1 MTLKHKYDR
10 DEEKVVT
17 DEKKQTA
24 PEEIGIVY
32 KIPVTDLKPHPLNP
46 YHVRDDEAMRELAA
60 SIQKHGVLVPIIARH
75 KDDGLELI
83 AGHRR
88 QHAAQKAG
96 LDTVPVLVLDLDDD
110 DAIIQLV
117 DSNIQREDVLPSER
131 AWAYK
136 LRMDAMK
143 HKVGRP
149 AKEHEENSPNNSANF
164 RSDDELGILAGVSGD
179 TIRNYISLT
188 NLIPQILDMVDAKLI
203 APTPAYAIATLP
215 KEHQEILLDAME
227 CEQVTP
233 SVSQAHRIKKLSMR
247 GELTADTVL
256 EIMMEQ
262 KKPIKNDVTLAGEKI
277 RKYFPKSY
285 TPAQM
290 EAVILKL
297 LEAWQRKRERDQS
310 R

>member
-1 MTLKHKYDR
+1 MTDM
-10 DEEKVVT
+10 VNQNT
-17 DEKKQTA
+17 
-24 PEEIGIVY
+24 PEEIGVVY
-32 KIPVTDLKPHPLNP
+32 RIPVSEIKPHPMNP
-46 YHVRDDEAMRELAA
+46 YHVRDDEAMQELAA
-60 SIQKHGVLVPIIARH
+60 SIQKHGVLVPVIARR
-75 KDDGLELI
+75 KDDGFELI

-88 QHAAQKAG
+88 QHAAQRIGMEAI
-96 LDTVPVLVLDLDDD
+96 PVLVLDMDDD
-110 DAIIQLV
+110 EAIIQLV
-117 DSNIQREDVLPSER
+117 DSNIQREGVLPSER

-143 HKVGRP
+143 HQAGRP
-149 AKEHEENSPNNSANF
+149 SKDADENSPKISANF

-188 NLIPQILDMVDAKLI
+188 NLIKPIMDMVDDKLI
-203 APTPAYAIATLP
+203 SLSPAYAIAALP

-233 SVSQAHRIKKLSMR
+233 SVSQAQRIRKLSMS
-247 GELTADTVL
+247 GQFNADVVF

-262 KKPIKNDVTLAGEKI
+262 KKPIKSDVTLAGEKI

-285 TPAQM
+285 TPMQM

-297 LEAWQRKRERDQS
+297 LEAWQRKRERNQS

>member
-1 MTLKHKYDR
+1 MHLCGFESQMLKEGGLEMID
-10 DEEKVVT
+10 
-17 DEKKQTA
+17 A
-24 PEEIGIVY
+24 EEIGVVY
-32 KIPVTDLKPHPLNP
+32 KLPVADLQPHPLNP
-46 YHVRDDEAMRELAA
+46 YQVRDDAAMEELTA
-60 SIQKHGVLVPIIARH
+60 SIQKHGVLVPVIARK
-75 KDDGLELI
+75 KDEGFELI

-88 QHAAQKAG
+88 QHASQRIG
-96 LDTVPVLVLDLDDD
+96 METIPVLVLDLDDD

-117 DSNIQREDVLPSER
+117 DSNIQREEVLPSER

-143 HKVGRP
+143 HKAGRP
-149 AKEHEENSPNNSANF
+149 SKEVDENSPKISANF
-164 RSDDELGILAGVSGD
+164 RSDDELGILTGVSGD

-188 NLIPQILDMVDAKLI
+188 NLIKPIMDMVDDKLI
-203 APTPAYAIATLP
+203 SLSPAYAIAALP

-233 SVSQAHRIKKLSMR
+233 SVSQAQRIRKLSMS
-247 GELTADTVL
+247 GQLDAAMVL
-256 EIMMEQ
+256 EIMQEK
-262 KKPIKNDVTLAGEKI
+262 KKPIKSDVTLAGEKI

-285 TPAQM
+285 TPMQM

>member
-1 MTLKHKYDR
+1 MT
-10 DEEKVVT
+10 
-17 DEKKQTA
+17 EKKQHPA
-24 PEEIGIVY
+24 PEEIGVVY
-32 KIPVTDLKPHPLNP
+32 KIPVNELNPHPLNP
-46 YHVRDDEAMRELAA
+46 YHVRDDEAMQELTA
-60 SIQKHGVLVPIIARH
+60 SIQKHGILVPIIARQ
-75 KDDGLELI
+75 KDDGFELI

-88 QHAAQKAG
+88 QHAAQQAG
-96 LDTVPVLVLDLDDD
+96 LETVPVLVLDLDDD

-149 AKEHEENSPNNSANF
+149 AKEAEENSPNNSANF
-164 RSDDELGILAGVSGD
+164 RSDDKLGIMAGVSGD

-215 KEHQEILLDAME
+215 RKHQEILLDAME

-233 SVSQAHRIKKLSMR
+233 SVSQAHRIKKLSMQ
-247 GELTADTVL
+247 GELTADAVL

-262 KKPIKNDVTLAGEKI
+262 KKPIKSDVTLAGEKI
-277 RKYFPKSY
+277 QKYFPKSY

>member
-1 MTLKHKYDR
+1 MN
-10 DEEKVVT
+10 EAEKVGV
-17 DEKKQTA
+17 
-24 PEEIGIVY
+24 VY
-32 KIPVTDLKPHPLNP
+32 KIPVSNLTPHPLNP
-46 YHVRDDEAMRELAA
+46 YQVKDDEAMQELTA
-60 SIQKHGVLVPIIARH
+60 SIQKHGVLVPVIARK

-88 QHAAQKAG
+88 QHAAQKLGMEAI
-96 LDTVPVLVLDLDDD
+96 PVLVLELDDD

-117 DSNIQREDVLPSER
+117 DSNIQREGILPSER

-143 HKVGRP
+143 HKAGRP
-149 AKEHEENSPNNSANF
+149 AKEEEDNSPKISANF

-188 NLIPQILDMVDAKLI
+188 NLIKPILDMLDDKLI
-203 APTPAYAIATLP
+203 SLSPAYAIAALP

-233 SVSQAHRIKKLSMR
+233 SVSQAQRIKKLSLS
-247 GELTADTVL
+247 GQFTPEIAL
-256 EIMMEQ
+256 EIMQEQ
-262 KKPIKNDVTLAGEKI
+262 KKPIKSDVTLAGEKI

-285 TPAQM
+285 TPMQM

-297 LEAWQRKRERDQS
+297 LEAWQRKRQRDQE

>member
-1 MTLKHKYDR
+1 MTDM
-10 DEEKVVT
+10 VNQNT
-17 DEKKQTA
+17 
-24 PEEIGIVY
+24 PEEIGVVY
-32 KIPVTDLKPHPLNP
+32 RIPVSELKPHPLNP
-46 YHVRDDEAMRELAA
+46 YHVRDDEAMQELAA
-60 SIQKHGVLVPIIARH
+60 SIQKHGVLVPVIARR
-75 KDDGLELI
+75 KDDGFELI

-88 QHAAQKAG
+88 QHAAQRIGMEAI
-96 LDTVPVLVLDLDDD
+96 PVLVLDMDDD
-110 DAIIQLV
+110 EAIIQLV
-117 DSNIQREDVLPSER
+117 DSNIQREGVLPSER

-143 HKVGRP
+143 HQAGRP
-149 AKEHEENSPNNSANF
+149 SKDADENSPKISANF

-188 NLIPQILDMVDAKLI
+188 NLIKPIMDMVDDKLI
-203 APTPAYAIATLP
+203 SLSPAYAIAALP

-233 SVSQAHRIKKLSMR
+233 SVSQAQRIRKLSMS
-247 GELTADTVL
+247 GQFNADVVF

-262 KKPIKNDVTLAGEKI
+262 KKPIKSDVTLAGEKI

-285 TPAQM
+285 TPMQM

-297 LEAWQRKRERDQS
+297 LEAWQRKRERNQS

>member
-1 MTLKHKYDR
+1 MT
-10 DEEKVVT
+10 
-17 DEKKQTA
+17 EKKRQPA
-24 PEEIGIVY
+24 PEEIGVVY
-32 KIPVTDLKPHPLNP
+32 KIPVNDLSPHPLNP
-46 YHVRDDEAMRELAA
+46 YHVRDDEAMQELAA
-60 SIQKHGVLVPIIARH
+60 SIQKHGILVPIIARQ
-75 KDDGLELI
+75 KDDGFELI

-88 QHAAQKAG
+88 QHAARHVG
-96 LDTVPVLVLDLDDD
+96 LETVPVLVLDLDDD

-149 AKEHEENSPNNSANF
+149 AKESEENSPNNSANF
-164 RSDDELGILAGVSGD
+164 RSDDELGIMAGVSGD

-215 KEHQEILLDAME
+215 SEHQEILLDAME

-233 SVSQAHRIKKLSMR
+233 SVSQAHRIKKLSMQ
-247 GELTADTVL
+247 GELTADAVL

-262 KKPIKNDVTLAGEKI
+262 KKPIKSDVTLAGEKL

>member
-1 MTLKHKYDR
+1 MTD
-10 DEEKVVT
+10 VVNQNT
-17 DEKKQTA
+17 
-24 PEEIGIVY
+24 PEEIGVVY
-32 KIPVTDLKPHPLNP
+32 RIPVSEIKPHPMNP
-46 YHVRDDEAMRELAA
+46 YHVRDDEAMQELAA
-60 SIQKHGVLVPIIARH
+60 SIQKHGVLVPVIARR
-75 KDDGLELI
+75 KDDGFELI

-88 QHAAQKAG
+88 QHAAQRIGMEAI
-96 LDTVPVLVLDLDDD
+96 PVLVLDMDDD
-110 DAIIQLV
+110 EAIIQLV
-117 DSNIQREDVLPSER
+117 DSNIQREGVLPSER

-143 HKVGRP
+143 HQAGRP
-149 AKEHEENSPNNSANF
+149 SKDADENSPKISANF

-188 NLIPQILDMVDAKLI
+188 NLIKPIMDMVDDKLI
-203 APTPAYAIATLP
+203 SLSPAYAIAALP
-215 KEHQEILLDAME
+215 KEHQEMLLDAME

-233 SVSQAHRIKKLSMR
+233 SVSQAQRIRKLSMS
-247 GELTADTVL
+247 GQFNADVVF

-262 KKPIKNDVTLAGEKI
+262 KKPIKSDVTLAGEKI

-285 TPAQM
+285 TPMQM

-297 LEAWQRKRERDQS
+297 LEAWQRKRERNQS

>member
-1 MTLKHKYDR
+1 MTD
-10 DEEKVVT
+10 VVNQNT
-17 DEKKQTA
+17 
-24 PEEIGIVY
+24 PEEIGVVY
-32 KIPVTDLKPHPLNP
+32 RIPVSEIKPHPMNP
-46 YHVRDDEAMRELAA
+46 YHVRDDEAMQELAA
-60 SIQKHGVLVPIIARH
+60 RIQKHGVLVPVIARR

-88 QHAAQKAG
+88 QHAAQRIGMEAI
-96 LDTVPVLVLDLDDD
+96 PVLVLDMDDD
-110 DAIIQLV
+110 EAIIQLV
-117 DSNIQREDVLPSER
+117 DSNIQREGVLPSER

-143 HKVGRP
+143 HQAGRP
-149 AKEHEENSPNNSANF
+149 SKDADENSPKISANF

-188 NLIPQILDMVDAKLI
+188 NLIKPIMDMVDDKLI
-203 APTPAYAIATLP
+203 SLSPAYAIAALP

-233 SVSQAHRIKKLSMR
+233 SVSQAQRIRKLSMS
-247 GELTADTVL
+247 GQFNADVVF

-262 KKPIKNDVTLAGEKI
+262 KKPIKSDVTLAGEKI

-285 TPAQM
+285 TPMQM

-297 LEAWQRKRERDQS
+297 LEAWQRKRERNQS

>member
-1 MTLKHKYDR
+1 MT
-10 DEEKVVT
+10 
-17 DEKKQTA
+17 EKKRQPA
-24 PEEIGIVY
+24 PEEIGVVY
-32 KIPVTDLKPHPLNP
+32 KIPVNDLNPHPLNP
-46 YHVRDDEAMRELAA
+46 YRVRDDEAMQELAA
-60 SIQKHGVLVPIIARH
+60 SIQKHGILVPIIARQ
-75 KDDGLELI
+75 KDDGFELI

-88 QHAAQKAG
+88 QHAARQAG
-96 LDTVPVLVLDLDDD
+96 LETVPVLVLDLDDD

-149 AKEHEENSPNNSANF
+149 AKESEENSPNNSANF
-164 RSDDELGILAGVSGD
+164 RSDDELGIMAGVSGD

-215 KEHQEILLDAME
+215 SEHQEILLDAME

-233 SVSQAHRIKKLSMR
+233 SVSQAHRIKKLSMQ
-247 GELTADTVL
+247 GELTADAVL

-262 KKPIKNDVTLAGEKI
+262 KKPIKSDVTLAGEKL

>member
-1 MTLKHKYDR
+1 MTDA
-10 DEEKVVT
+10 D
-17 DEKKQTA
+17 KQA
-24 PEEIGIVY
+24 LPEEIGVVY
-32 KIPVTDLKPHPLNP
+32 KIPVSELKPHPLNP
-46 YHVRDDEAMRELAA
+46 YHVRDDEAMQELSA
-60 SIQKHGVLVPIIARH
+60 SIQKHGVLVPIIAR
-75 KDDGLELI
+75 KQEDGFELI

-88 QHAAQKAG
+88 QHAAELIG

-143 HKVGRP
+143 HKAGRP
-149 AKEHEENSPNNSANF
+149 TKENEENSPNNSANF

-233 SVSQAHRIKKLSMR
+233 SVSQAHRVKKLSMR
-247 GELTADTVL
+247 GELTSDAVL

-262 KKPIKNDVTLAGEKI
+262 KKPIRSDVTLAGEKI

>member
-1 MTLKHKYDR
+1 MTDM
-10 DEEKVVT
+10 VNQNT
-17 DEKKQTA
+17 
-24 PEEIGIVY
+24 PEEIGVVY
-32 KIPVTDLKPHPLNP
+32 RIPVSELKPHPLNP
-46 YHVRDDEAMRELAA
+46 YHVRDDEAMQELAA
-60 SIQKHGVLVPIIARH
+60 SIQKHGVLVPVIARR
-75 KDDGLELI
+75 KDDGFELI

-88 QHAAQKAG
+88 QHAARRIGMEAI
-96 LDTVPVLVLDLDDD
+96 PVLVLDMDDD
-110 DAIIQLV
+110 EAIIQLV
-117 DSNIQREDVLPSER
+117 DSNIQREGVLPSER

-143 HKVGRP
+143 HQAGRP
-149 AKEHEENSPNNSANF
+149 SKEADENSPKFSANF

-188 NLIPQILDMVDAKLI
+188 NLIKPIMDMVDDKLI
-203 APTPAYAIATLP
+203 SLSPAYAIAALP

-233 SVSQAHRIKKLSMR
+233 SVSQAQRIRKLSMS
-247 GELTADTVL
+247 GQFNADVVF

-262 KKPIKNDVTLAGEKI
+262 KKPIKSDVTLAGEKI

-285 TPAQM
+285 TPMQM

>member
-1 MTLKHKYDR
+1 MTDM
-10 DEEKVVT
+10 VNQNT
-17 DEKKQTA
+17 
-24 PEEIGIVY
+24 PEEIGVVY
-32 KIPVTDLKPHPLNP
+32 RIPVSEIKPHPMNP
-46 YHVRDDEAMRELAA
+46 YHVRDDEAMQELAA
-60 SIQKHGVLVPIIARH
+60 SIQKHGVLVPVIARR
-75 KDDGLELI
+75 KDDCFELI

-88 QHAAQKAG
+88 QHAAQRIGMEAI
-96 LDTVPVLVLDLDDD
+96 PVLVLDMDDD
-110 DAIIQLV
+110 EAIIQLV
-117 DSNIQREDVLPSER
+117 DSNIQREGVLPSER

-143 HKVGRP
+143 HQAGRP
-149 AKEHEENSPNNSANF
+149 SKDADENSPKISANF

-188 NLIPQILDMVDAKLI
+188 NLIKPIMDMVDDKLI
-203 APTPAYAIATLP
+203 SLSPAYAIAALP

-233 SVSQAHRIKKLSMR
+233 SVSQAQRIRKLSMS
-247 GELTADTVL
+247 GQFNADVVF

-262 KKPIKNDVTLAGEKI
+262 KKPIKSDVTLAGEKI

-285 TPAQM
+285 TPMQM

-297 LEAWQRKRERDQS
+297 LEAWQRKRERNQS

>member
-1 MTLKHKYDR
+1 MTDM
-10 DEEKVVT
+10 VNQNT
-17 DEKKQTA
+17 
-24 PEEIGIVY
+24 PEEIGVVY
-32 KIPVTDLKPHPLNP
+32 RIPVSELKPHPLNP
-46 YHVRDDEAMRELAA
+46 YHVRDDEAMQELAA
-60 SIQKHGVLVPIIARH
+60 SIQKHGVLVPVIARR
-75 KDDGLELI
+75 KDDGFELI

-88 QHAAQKAG
+88 QHAAQRIGMEAI
-96 LDTVPVLVLDLDDD
+96 PVLVLDMDDD
-110 DAIIQLV
+110 EAIIQLV
-117 DSNIQREDVLPSER
+117 DSNIQREGVLPSER

-143 HKVGRP
+143 HQAGRP
-149 AKEHEENSPNNSANF
+149 SKEADENSPKISANF

-188 NLIPQILDMVDAKLI
+188 NLIKPIMDMVDDKLI
-203 APTPAYAIATLP
+203 SLSPAYAIAALP

-227 CEQVTP
+227 CEQETP
-233 SVSQAHRIKKLSMR
+233 SVSQAQRIRKLSMS
-247 GELTADTVL
+247 GQFNADVVF

-262 KKPIKNDVTLAGEKI
+262 KKPIKSDVTLAGEKI

-285 TPAQM
+285 TPMQM

-297 LEAWQRKRERDQS
+297 LEAWQRKRERNQS

>member
-1 MTLKHKYDR
+1 MID
-10 DEEKVVT
+10 
-17 DEKKQTA
+17 A
-24 PEEIGIVY
+24 EEIGVVY
-32 KIPVTDLKPHPLNP
+32 RIPVSDLRPHPLNP
-46 YHVRDDEAMRELAA
+46 YQVRDDDAMQELTS
-60 SIQKHGVLVPIIARH
+60 SIQKHGLLVPVIAR
-75 KDDGLELI
+75 KKEDGFELI

-88 QHAAQKAG
+88 QHAAQLAG
-96 LDTVPVLVLDLDDD
+96 MDSIPVLVLDLDDD

-117 DSNIQREDVLPSER
+117 DSNIQREGVLPSER

-136 LRMDAMK
+136 LRMEAMK
-143 HKVGRP
+143 HKAGRP
-149 AKEHEENSPNNSANF
+149 LKEEEENSPKISANF

-188 NLIPQILDMVDAKLI
+188 NLIKPILDMVDDKLI
-203 APTPAYAIATLP
+203 SLSPAYAIAALP
-215 KEHQEILLDAME
+215 KDHQEMLLDAME

-233 SVSQAHRIKKLSMR
+233 SVSQAQRIKKLSMS
-247 GELTADTVL
+247 GHFSVEVAL
-256 EIMMEQ
+256 EIMQEQ
-262 KKPIKNDVTLAGEKI
+262 KKPIKSDVTLAGEKI

-285 TPAQM
+285 TPMQM